1 MSEHESEHLLGY
13 GIFMVV
19 WLALIVLT
27 GLTVAVAGV
36 DLKAMT
42 VTTALL
48 IASIK
53 TILVLMYFM
62 HLKYEPKFFRIMVI
76 IVVIALVT
84 FIFITFL
91 DVFFR

>member
-1 MSEHESEHLLGY
+1 MSENESEHLLGY
-13 GIFMVV
+13 GIFVVV

-27 GLTVAVAGV
+27 GLTVVMAGV
-36 DLKAMT
+36 DLRAMT

-62 HLKYEPKFFRIMVI
+62 HLKYEPKFFRIMVL
-76 IVVIALVT
+76 IVLIALVT

>member
-27 GLTVAVAGV
+27 GLTVVVAGV